1 MLDEVLAWG
10 LIPSYITG
18 DSWYSS
24 KENLKHIKHAEL
36 GFMFAVK
43 ANRTVSIKQG
53 EWLQVQQIDHVP
65 KTGLEVWLKDFGFV
79 TLYRHHFK
87 DQVRHCVKCGNLAYV
102 SHRTVLNDK
111 RVLLGEK
118 EEYEPLCRC
127 CYQKA
132 LKEDVSK

>member
-65 KTGLEVWLKDFGFV
+65 KQD
-79 TLYRHHFK
+79 
-87 DQVRHCVKCGNLAYV
+87 
-102 SHRTVLNDK
+102 
-111 RVLLGEK
+111 
-118 EEYEPLCRC
+118 
-127 CYQKA
+127 
-132 LKEDVSK
+132 

>member
-43 ANRTVSIKQG
+43 RQIVRFSIKQG
-53 EWLQVQQIDHVP
+53 EWFASTAD
-65 KTGLEVWLKDFGFV
+65 
-79 TLYRHHFK
+79 
-87 DQVRHCVKCGNLAYV
+87 
-102 SHRTVLNDK
+102 
-111 RVLLGEK
+111 
-118 EEYEPLCRC
+118 
-127 CYQKA
+127 
-132 LKEDVSK
+132 